1 MKVRDAPWSK
11 DNGGL
16 VHRVDRWTRYQWSRF
31 VEQHPSAQAE
41 LEAGAAEFYAFPR
54 CARDM
59 FSRLFTAGPERL
71 EQVRPEDAWA
81 VKLNDALDELP
92 EVDRLA
98 RRCRGDRVTAGRAA
112 LELAREALSRLPE
125 QPDFE
130 DPQPLREE
138 AAGLSG
144 LMQLV
149 GQDNDARHCDDTPAS
164 GIDAR
169 QFEEGLEAL
178 RVEGRARVQAALQ
191 FASEL
196 DPSDVRNAARSAA
209 HEAASTVD
217 ALEAQVEAFSGWGRG
232 AGAGVPTAQDVK
244 AALAQRLEQSEKL
257 QALAREAG
265 RMRRIAVQKQKT
277 RVDHGVDEVSDI
289 DRGADLA
296 RLLPTELGKLADPT
310 RFLEFARGL
319 TERSLLQYRLRGEEA
334 LGRGPLVV
342 CLDQSSSM
350 DGDKEIWSKALALA
364 LLQVATMQR
373 RTCRVM
379 HFNEGVVRVDDWAPG
394 SVAPLALVESMVEF
408 VGGGTEFEPPL
419 EAALEA
425 IQREPD
431 LKRADVVLVTDG
443 EAAVSSDFA
452 EHWRKARGKLGFT
465 TYAVHVDVPG
475 GIVPEVL
482 ETVADKTVGLAD
494 ITSDTEAT
502 ETLLGL

>member
-1 MKVRDAPWSK
+1 MKVRDAPWSA
-11 DNGGL
+11 DDGEL

-41 LEAGAAEFYAFPR
+41 LETGAADFYAFPR
-54 CARDM
+54 WARDV
-59 FSRLFTAGPERL
+59 FSRLFTNGPERL
-71 EQVRPEDAWA
+71 EKVRPEDAWA
-81 VKLNDALDELP
+81 VKINDALDELP
-92 EVDRLA
+92 EVERLA

-112 LELAREALSRLPE
+112 LELAKEALSRLPE
-125 QPDFE
+125 QPGFE

-138 AAGLSG
+138 AEGLAE
-144 LMQLV
+144 LV
-149 GQDNDARHCDDTPAS
+149 RVVGGAYDARHCE
-164 GIDAR
+164 DA
-169 QFEEGLEAL
+169 LDAL
-178 RVEGRARVQAALQ
+178 RAQGRARVQAALQ
-191 FASEL
+191 FANAL
-196 DPSDVRNAARSAA
+196 DSSDVRAAVRSAVYV
-209 HEAASTVD
+209 AASTVD

-232 AGAGVPTAQDVK
+232 ASAGVPTAQDVK

-277 RVDHGVDEVSDI
+277 RVDHGADEVSDI
-289 DRGADLA
+289 DRGGDLA
-296 RLLPTELGKLADPT
+296 RLLPTELGKLADPS

-319 TERSLLQYRLRGEEA
+319 TERSLLQYRLHGKEA

-342 CLDQSSSM
+342 CVDQSSSM

-373 RTCRVM
+373 RTCRVL
-379 HFNEGVVRVDDWAPG
+379 HFNEGVVRVDDWVSG

-443 EAAVSSDFA
+443 EAAVSPDFA
-452 EHWRKARGKLGFT
+452 ERWRKARVKFGFT
-465 TYAVHVDVPG
+465 TYAVHVDAPGGVVPG
-475 GIVPEVL
+475 VL

-494 ITSDTEAT
+494 LTSDTQAT

>member
-11 DNGGL
+11 DDGEL
-16 VHRVDRWTRYQWSRF
+16 VHRVDRWTRYQWARF
-31 VEQHPSAQAE
+31 VEQNPSAQAE
-41 LEAGAAEFYAFPR
+41 LEAGAAEFYAFR
-54 CARDM
+54 RWARDV
-59 FSRLFTAGPERL
+59 FSRLFTTGPERL
-71 EQVRPEDAWA
+71 EKIRPEDTWA

-92 EVDRLA
+92 EVERLA

-125 QPDFE
+125 QPSFE
-130 DPQPLREE
+130 DPQPLRDE

-144 LMQLV
+144 LMQQIAA
-149 GQDNDARHCDDTPAS
+149 GDDE
-164 GIDAR
+164 R
-169 QFEEGLEAL
+169 QSTDLLEAL
-178 RVEGRARVQAALQ
+178 RVEGRTRVQAALQ

-196 DPSDVRNAARSAA
+196 DPSDVRAVARSAA

-232 AGAGVPTAQDVK
+232 AGAGMPTAQDVK

-277 RVDHGVDEVSDI
+277 RVDHGADEVSDI

-296 RLLPTELGKLADPT
+296 RVLPTELGKLADPA

-319 TERSLLQYRLRGEEA
+319 TERSLLQYRLRGKEA

-373 RTCRVM
+373 RTYRVL

-425 IQREPD
+425 IQREHD

-443 EAAVSSDFA
+443 EASVSADFA
-452 EHWRKARGKLGFT
+452 EGWRKARGKLGFT
-465 TYAVHVDVPG
+465 TYAVYVDAPG
-475 GIVPEVL
+475 GVVPEVL
-482 ETVADKTVGLAD
+482 ETLADKTIGLAD
-494 ITSDTEAT
+494 ITQDTQAT